1 MGSLESQLSH
11 PFIGSD
17 LQGASQASSKLQ
29 GWEQSLGVHFL
40 HGAEVSLTLQR
51 SSGDGLELLSDW
63 DEPDWLW
70 AQEIRQGWAA
80 CQLFATSGLWAGLQ
94 PSPREREV
102 NGELA

>member
-1 MGSLESQLSH
+1 M
-11 PFIGSD
+11 
-17 LQGASQASSKLQ
+17 
-29 GWEQSLGVHFL
+29 HFL

-51 SSGDGLELLSDW
+51 SSGDSLELLSDW

-94 PSPREREV
+94 PPQEREKSMG
-102 NGELA
+102 NWFEGGRGGGGAAGGRFEGR